1 MLTGPIELTQR
12 IATCAYRFS
21 EQLITGRLMYMR
33 RKYFSLPLAI
43 NLCHNGEKKVNNV
56 PKMIITV
63 FFLIK
68 PGRLRVKSLESMHR

>member
-33 RKYFSLPLAI
+33 RKYFFLPLAI
-43 NLCHNGEKKVNNV
+43 NLRHNGEKKSEQRTKNDNYR
-56 PKMIITV
+56 
-63 FFLIK
+63 FL
-68 PGRLRVKSLESMHR
+68 SN